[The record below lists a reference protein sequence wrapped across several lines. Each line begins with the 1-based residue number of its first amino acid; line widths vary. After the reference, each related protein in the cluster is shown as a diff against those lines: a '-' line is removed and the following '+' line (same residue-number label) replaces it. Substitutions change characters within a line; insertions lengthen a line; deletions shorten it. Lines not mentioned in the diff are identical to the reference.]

1 MHMEP
6 IDQPYNSPSA
16 PQRPKM
22 PLGKVVLINF
32 SIMVTCMLLAGID
45 MGIGYDVGMN
55 VLVFDAFLV
64 LAQVG
69 INMLI
74 GLILVFTKRH
84 KQLGGAM
91 LIAGVIMG
99 VIGFGSCLLHM
110 AIIEG

>member
-1 MHMEP
+1 
-6 IDQPYNSPSA
+6 
-16 PQRPKM
+16 M

-32 SIMVTCMLLAGID
+32 GIMVACMLLASMS
-45 MGIGYDVGMN
+45 MGNGHDAGMGA
-55 VLVFDAFLV
+55 LAFDAFFV

-69 INMLI
+69 VNMLI
-74 GLILVFTKRH
+74 GLILVFTESH